1 MRLPAPLSYAFEVF
15 AGRWPIWLGLV
26 WLPLAGA
33 VAQLL
38 LLEVSKGCAL
48 QPNFCLPSAWPGGLV
63 QLVRSWHFY
72 VIVSIPVLCF
82 VPAMTALY
90 RHLLSD
96 EAQHGR
102 PKLQFSGAELRY
114 AGYQLLFF
122 ALTIIL
128 FEALYGIVWRWPAAL
143 DLERA
148 MIEAQ
153 ANALLAPLNWLSGYS
168 QSSFVLLLNYIQ
180 GPFALLIELIILLL
194 LARFFLILPHTAI
207 GRRGGFFRLE
217 AQCKGQVLS
226 IVLALV
232 VIRVLSTLVEF
243 AINIPGELLEALAG
257 YLGDEA
263 RQAVNTVT
271 WSAASFAG
279 DYLRAIGTAAVLAW
293 FYRDLVLSRE
303 T

>member
-1 MRLPAPLSYAFEVF
+1 MRLPAPVSFSLQVLV
-15 AGRWPIWLGLV
+15 GHWRIWLGLV

-38 LLEVSKGCAL
+38 LLEVSKGCTL
-48 QPNFCLPSAWPGGLV
+48 QPNFCLPSAWPGWLV
-63 QLVRSWHFY
+63 QLVRTWHFY
-72 VIVSIPVLCF
+72 VIVSIPILCL

-96 EAQHGR
+96 EAQQGR
-102 PKLQFSGAELRY
+102 PKLRFSEAELRY

-122 ALTIIL
+122 ALMIIL
-128 FEALYGIVWRWPAAL
+128 FDVLYGIVWLWPAAL
-143 DLERA
+143 NLENTIVA
-148 MIEAQ
+148 AQ
-153 ANALLAPLNWLSGYS
+153 ANAWLALLNWNPDYPQSPFLS
-168 QSSFVLLLNYIQ
+168 LLNYVQ
-180 GPFALLIELIILLL
+180 SPFALVTMLIILLL

-207 GRRGGFFRLE
+207 GRRGDFFRLM

-232 VIRVLSTLVEF
+232 VIRILGTLVEF
-243 AINIPGELLEALAG
+243 AINIPGELLEVLAG

-263 RQAVNTVT
+263 KQAVGTVT
-271 WSAASFAG
+271 WSAASFANE
-279 DYLRAIGTAAVLAW
+279 YLRAVGTAAVLAW